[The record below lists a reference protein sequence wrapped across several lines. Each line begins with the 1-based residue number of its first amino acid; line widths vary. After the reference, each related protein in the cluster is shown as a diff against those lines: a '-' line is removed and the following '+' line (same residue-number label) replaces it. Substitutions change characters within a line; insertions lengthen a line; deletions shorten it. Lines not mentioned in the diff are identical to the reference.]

1 MVNFDYKQLLQ
12 KNINNKEKNVVN
24 ELYGSLLNGYI
35 NQDTTA
41 TNDQFGP
48 RLLNNQEGSS
58 IWEQIKHE
66 LLTCENYTFAVAFI
80 TDSMVS
86 NLKPIFKDLSR
97 RGIKGRIL
105 TSTYLYFNQPAV
117 FQELLK
123 IPNIEVKIAE
133 VDGFHQ
139 KGYIFQHQGYQTI
152 IIGSANLTTNAL
164 MRNYEWSLRI
174 NSLDSG
180 DIVDQVRSNVELEW
194 KNASN
199 LTNEWIT
206 SYSFTYKKNY
216 KQSLQYQEL
225 DSENDTR
232 IIKPNQMQKDA
243 LEQLRLLREKG
254 KQRGLIIS
262 ATGTGKTYL
271 GAFDVKSTD
280 PKKMLF
286 LAHREQILEK
296 SKESFSRIIGGKKTD
311 YGLYTGNSRNKNA
324 KYVFATVQTLSKS
337 NHLSLFDR
345 DEFDYILVD
354 EVHHAG
360 AETYQKIM
368 NYFQP
373 KFYLGMTATPD
384 RNDDFNVFK
393 LFNYN
398 IAYEIRLPQ
407 ALEEDML
414 CPFHYVGISDYT
426 FKDNR
431 VNEAIDSYNNEKG
444 NHKNEQKI
452 VEQLSSQERV
462 KYILDQT
469 RYYGYSGDVLHG
481 LIFCSGVAESVSLAK
496 EFTRQGYPSKALSGN
511 DSEVKRRS
519 VVKNLEKGII
529 KYIVTVDIFNEGIDI
544 PCINQVVFLRNTN
557 SNIVYI
563 QQLGRGLRKSKGK
576 KYVEI
581 LDFIGN
587 YKNNYIIPVALT
599 DDSSYSKDNARATT
613 SMEPTIGVST
623 IYFERVAKEKIF
635 DSIRQAKFDSMRN
648 LRTVY
653 NEMKKRV
660 GRVPLLQDF
669 IKFNSIDP
677 VILSNK
683 EKNYANFLIKMG
695 EQINISD
702 YENKIL
708 SFLDVEL
715 LNGKRRHELILLDLL
730 INNSEISM
738 EKFDEA
744 LIKNHCLNNQEIIE
758 SVKRILSLSFYNE
771 NASPSRKDYGGKAIV
786 EYNDKN
792 NQYILNSEIQYS
804 LKKNKDFR
812 QLWIDGIRTGLSR
825 SQRYD
830 SDKLFTIGEKYTRKD
845 VMRQSNNI
853 TNVTAQNIGGYYF
866 NDKYGM
872 IFVTYKK
879 SMNISKSIQYEDRFL
894 SDRILHYYSKNN
906 RKLTSK
912 EVQKFFTDKYRLLL
926 FMKKSD
932 ADDNK
937 DFYYLGTCSYIDSSA
952 RQENQDG
959 KPIVSMNL
967 RLDNRVNYHLYH
979 LLTD

>member
-35 NQDTTA
+35 NQDTIV

-133 VDGFHQ
+133 ADGFHQ

-414 CPFHYVGISDYT
+414 CPFHYVGISNYT

-496 EFTRQGYPSKALSGN
+496 ELTRQGYPSKALSGN

>member
-35 NQDTTA
+35 NQDTIV

-271 GAFDVKSTD
+271 GAFDVKSTN

-345 DEFDYILVD
+345 DEFDYILID

-407 ALEEDML
+407 ALEENML

-431 VNEAIDSYNNEKG
+431 INEAINSYNNEKG

-469 RYYGYSGDVLHG
+469 KYYGYSGDVLHG

-496 EFTRQGYPSKALSGN
+496 ELTRQGYPSKALSGN

-519 VVKNLEKGII
+519 VVKGLEKGII

-576 KYVEI
+576 EYVEI

-623 IYFERVAKEKIF
+623 IYFEQVAKEKIF

-660 GRVPLLQDF
+660 GRIPLLQDF

-792 NQYILNSEIQYS
+792 NQYVLNSEIQYS

-830 SDKLFTIGEKYTRKD
+830 SDKLFTIGKKYTRKD

-959 KPIVSMNL
+959 KPIVLMNL

>member
-271 GAFDVKSTD
+271 GAFDVKSTN

-345 DEFDYILVD
+345 DEFDYILID

-407 ALEEDML
+407 ALEENML

-469 RYYGYSGDVLHG
+469 KYYGYSGDVLHG

-496 EFTRQGYPSKALSGN
+496 ELTRQGSPSKALSGN

-519 VVKNLEKGII
+519 VVKDLEKGII

-576 KYVEI
+576 EYVEI

-623 IYFERVAKEKIF
+623 IYFEQVAKEKIF

-660 GRVPLLQDF
+660 GRIPLLQDF

-792 NQYILNSEIQYS
+792 NQYVLNSEIQYS

-830 SDKLFTIGEKYTRKD
+830 SDKLFTIGKKYTRKD

-894 SDRILHYYSKNN
+894 SDRILHYYSTNN

-926 FMKKSD
+926 FVKKSD

>member
-232 IIKPNQMQKDA
+232 FIKPNQMQKDA

-271 GAFDVKSTD
+271 GAFDVKSTN

-345 DEFDYILVD
+345 DEFDYILID

-398 IAYEIRLPQ
+398 VAYEIRLPQ
-407 ALEEDML
+407 ALEENML

-469 RYYGYSGDVLHG
+469 KYYGYSGDVLHG

-496 EFTRQGYPSKALSGN
+496 ELTRQGYPSKALSGN

-519 VVKNLEKGII
+519 VVKDLEKGII

-576 KYVEI
+576 EYVEI

-623 IYFERVAKEKIF
+623 IYFEQVAKEKIF

-660 GRVPLLQDF
+660 GRIPLLQDF

-792 NQYILNSEIQYS
+792 NQYVLNSEIQYS

-830 SDKLFTIGEKYTRKD
+830 SDKLFTIGKKYTRKD

-894 SDRILHYYSKNN
+894 SDRILHYYSTNN

>member
-35 NQDTTA
+35 NQDTIV

-496 EFTRQGYPSKALSGN
+496 ELTRQGYPSKALSGN

-912 EVQKFFTDKYRLLL
+912 EVQKLFTDKYRLLL

>member
-271 GAFDVKSTD
+271 GAFDVKSTN

-345 DEFDYILVD
+345 DEFDYILID

-481 LIFCSGVAESVSLAK
+481 LIFCSGVAESVSLAR
-496 EFTRQGYPSKALSGN
+496 ELTRQGYPSKALSGN

-519 VVKNLEKGII
+519 VVKYLEKGII

-576 KYVEI
+576 EYVEI

-635 DSIRQAKFDSMRN
+635 DSICQAKFDSMRN

-660 GRVPLLQDF
+660 GRIPLLQDF

-792 NQYILNSEIQYS
+792 NQYVLNSEIQYL

-830 SDKLFTIGEKYTRKD
+830 SDKLFTIGKKYTRKD

-894 SDRILHYYSKNN
+894 SDRILHYYSTNN

>member
-35 NQDTTA
+35 NQDTIV

-48 RLLNNQEGSS
+48 RLLNNQEGSL

-225 DSENDTR
+225 DSKNDTR

-271 GAFDVKSTD
+271 GAFDVKSAS

-296 SKESFSRIIGGKKTD
+296 SKESFYRIIGGKKTD

-337 NHLSLFDR
+337 NHLSSFDH
-345 DEFDYILVD
+345 DEFDYVLID

-426 FKDNR
+426 FQDNR
-431 VNEAIDSYNNEKG
+431 INEAIDNYNNEKG

-452 VEQLSSQERV
+452 IEQLSSQERV

-469 RYYGYSGDVLHG
+469 KYYGYSGDVLHG

-496 EFTRQGYPSKALSGN
+496 ELTRQGYPSKALSGN

-519 VVKNLEKGII
+519 VVKDLEKGII

-576 KYVEI
+576 EYVEI

-599 DDSSYSKDNARATT
+599 DDSSYSKDNALATT

-792 NQYILNSEIQYS
+792 NQYVLNSEIQYL

-830 SDKLFTIGEKYTRKD
+830 SDKLFTIGKKYTRKD

>member
-1 MVNFDYKQLLQ
+1 
-12 KNINNKEKNVVN
+12 
-24 ELYGSLLNGYI
+24 
-35 NQDTTA
+35 
-41 TNDQFGP
+41 
-48 RLLNNQEGSS
+48 
-58 IWEQIKHE
+58 
-66 LLTCENYTFAVAFI
+66 
-80 TDSMVS
+80 
-86 NLKPIFKDLSR
+86 
-97 RGIKGRIL
+97 
-105 TSTYLYFNQPAV
+105 
-117 FQELLK
+117 
-123 IPNIEVKIAE
+123 
-133 VDGFHQ
+133 
-139 KGYIFQHQGYQTI
+139 
-152 IIGSANLTTNAL
+152 
-164 MRNYEWSLRI
+164 
-174 NSLDSG
+174 
-180 DIVDQVRSNVELEW
+180 
-194 KNASN
+194 
-199 LTNEWIT
+199 
-206 SYSFTYKKNY
+206 
-216 KQSLQYQEL
+216 
-225 DSENDTR
+225 
-232 IIKPNQMQKDA
+232 
-243 LEQLRLLREKG
+243 
-254 KQRGLIIS
+254 
-262 ATGTGKTYL
+262 
-271 GAFDVKSTD
+271 
-280 PKKMLF
+280 
-286 LAHREQILEK
+286 
-296 SKESFSRIIGGKKTD
+296 
-311 YGLYTGNSRNKNA
+311 
-324 KYVFATVQTLSKS
+324 
-337 NHLSLFDR
+337 
-345 DEFDYILVD
+345 
-354 EVHHAG
+354 
-360 AETYQKIM
+360 
-368 NYFQP
+368 
-373 KFYLGMTATPD
+373 
-384 RNDDFNVFK
+384 
-393 LFNYN
+393 
-398 IAYEIRLPQ
+398 
-407 ALEEDML
+407 ML

-431 VNEAIDSYNNEKG
+431 INEAINSYNNEKG

-469 RYYGYSGDVLHG
+469 KYYGYSGDVLHG

-496 EFTRQGYPSKALSGN
+496 ELTRQGYPSKALSGN

-519 VVKNLEKGII
+519 VVKGLEKGII

-576 KYVEI
+576 EYVEI

-623 IYFERVAKEKIF
+623 IYFEQVAKEKIF

-660 GRVPLLQDF
+660 GRIPLLQDF

-792 NQYILNSEIQYS
+792 NQYVLNSEIQYS

-830 SDKLFTIGEKYTRKD
+830 SDKLFTIGKKYTRKD

>member
-35 NQDTTA
+35 NQDTIV

-48 RLLNNQEGSS
+48 RLLNNQEGSL

-225 DSENDTR
+225 DSKNDTR

-271 GAFDVKSTD
+271 GAFDVKSAS

-296 SKESFSRIIGGKKTD
+296 SKESFYRIIGGKKTD

-337 NHLSLFDR
+337 NHLSSFDH
-345 DEFDYILVD
+345 DEFDYVLID

-431 VNEAIDSYNNEKG
+431 INEAIDNYNNEKG

-452 VEQLSSQERV
+452 IEQLSSQERV

-469 RYYGYSGDVLHG
+469 KYYGYSGDVLHG

-496 EFTRQGYPSKALSGN
+496 ELTRQGYPSKALSGN

-519 VVKNLEKGII
+519 VVKDLEKGII

-576 KYVEI
+576 EYVEI

-599 DDSSYSKDNARATT
+599 DDSSYSKDNALATT

-792 NQYILNSEIQYS
+792 NQYVLNSEIQYL

-830 SDKLFTIGEKYTRKD
+830 SDKLFTIGKKYTRKD

>member
-1 MVNFDYKQLLQ
+1 
-12 KNINNKEKNVVN
+12 
-24 ELYGSLLNGYI
+24 
-35 NQDTTA
+35 
-41 TNDQFGP
+41 
-48 RLLNNQEGSS
+48 
-58 IWEQIKHE
+58 
-66 LLTCENYTFAVAFI
+66 
-80 TDSMVS
+80 
-86 NLKPIFKDLSR
+86 
-97 RGIKGRIL
+97 
-105 TSTYLYFNQPAV
+105 
-117 FQELLK
+117 
-123 IPNIEVKIAE
+123 
-133 VDGFHQ
+133 
-139 KGYIFQHQGYQTI
+139 
-152 IIGSANLTTNAL
+152 
-164 MRNYEWSLRI
+164 
-174 NSLDSG
+174 
-180 DIVDQVRSNVELEW
+180 
-194 KNASN
+194 
-199 LTNEWIT
+199 
-206 SYSFTYKKNY
+206 
-216 KQSLQYQEL
+216 
-225 DSENDTR
+225 
-232 IIKPNQMQKDA
+232 
-243 LEQLRLLREKG
+243 
-254 KQRGLIIS
+254 
-262 ATGTGKTYL
+262 
-271 GAFDVKSTD
+271 
-280 PKKMLF
+280 
-286 LAHREQILEK
+286 
-296 SKESFSRIIGGKKTD
+296 
-311 YGLYTGNSRNKNA
+311 
-324 KYVFATVQTLSKS
+324 
-337 NHLSLFDR
+337 
-345 DEFDYILVD
+345 
-354 EVHHAG
+354 
-360 AETYQKIM
+360 M

-407 ALEEDML
+407 ALEENML

-431 VNEAIDSYNNEKG
+431 INEAINSYNNEKG

-469 RYYGYSGDVLHG
+469 KYYGYSGDVLHG

-496 EFTRQGYPSKALSGN
+496 ELTRQGYPSKALSGN

-519 VVKNLEKGII
+519 VVKGLEKGII

-576 KYVEI
+576 EYVEI

-623 IYFERVAKEKIF
+623 IYFEQVAKEKIF

-660 GRVPLLQDF
+660 GRIPLLQDF

-771 NASPSRKDYGGKAIV
+771 NASPSRKDYGGKVIV

-792 NQYILNSEIQYS
+792 NQYVLNSEIQYS

-830 SDKLFTIGEKYTRKD
+830 SDKLFTIGKKYTRKD

>member
-97 RGIKGRIL
+97 RGIKGRIS

-271 GAFDVKSTD
+271 GAFDVKSTN

-345 DEFDYILVD
+345 DEFDYILID

-398 IAYEIRLPQ
+398 VAYEIRLPQ

-469 RYYGYSGDVLHG
+469 KYYGYSGDVLHG

-496 EFTRQGYPSKALSGN
+496 ELTRQGSPSKALSGN

-519 VVKNLEKGII
+519 VVKDLEKGII

-576 KYVEI
+576 EYVEI

-660 GRVPLLQDF
+660 GRIPLLQDF

-792 NQYILNSEIQYS
+792 NQYVLNSEIQYL

-830 SDKLFTIGEKYTRKD
+830 SDKLFTIGKKYTRKD

-894 SDRILHYYSKNN
+894 SDRILHYYSTNN

-926 FMKKSD
+926 FVKKSD

>member
-35 NQDTTA
+35 NQDTIV

-216 KQSLQYQEL
+216 KKSLQHQEL

-232 IIKPNQMQKDA
+232 FIKPNQMQKDA

-271 GAFDVKSTD
+271 GAFDVKSTN

-345 DEFDYILVD
+345 DEFDYILID

-407 ALEEDML
+407 ALEENML

-469 RYYGYSGDVLHG
+469 KYYGYSGDVLHG

-496 EFTRQGYPSKALSGN
+496 ELTRQGYPSKALSGN

-519 VVKNLEKGII
+519 VVKGLEKGII

-576 KYVEI
+576 EYVEI

-623 IYFERVAKEKIF
+623 IYFEQVAKEKIF

-660 GRVPLLQDF
+660 GRIPLLQDF

-792 NQYILNSEIQYS
+792 NQYVLNSEIQYS

-830 SDKLFTIGEKYTRKD
+830 SDKLFTIGKKYTRKD

-894 SDRILHYYSKNN
+894 SDRILHYYSTNN

>member
-35 NQDTTA
+35 NQDTIV

-232 IIKPNQMQKDA
+232 FIKPNQMQKDA

-271 GAFDVKSTD
+271 GAFDVKSTN

-345 DEFDYILVD
+345 DEFDYILID

-398 IAYEIRLPQ
+398 VAYEIRLPQ
-407 ALEEDML
+407 ALEENML

-469 RYYGYSGDVLHG
+469 KYYGYSGDVLHG

-496 EFTRQGYPSKALSGN
+496 ELTRQGSPSKALSGN

-519 VVKNLEKGII
+519 VVKDLEKGII

-576 KYVEI
+576 EYVEI

-623 IYFERVAKEKIF
+623 IYFEQIAKEKIF

-660 GRVPLLQDF
+660 GRIPLLQDF

-792 NQYILNSEIQYS
+792 NQYVLNSEIQYS

-830 SDKLFTIGEKYTRKD
+830 SDKLFTIGKKYTRKD

-894 SDRILHYYSKNN
+894 SDRILHYYSTNN

-926 FMKKSD
+926 FVKKSD

>member
-35 NQDTTA
+35 NQDTIV

-48 RLLNNQEGSS
+48 RLLNNQEGSL

-225 DSENDTR
+225 DSKNDTR

-271 GAFDVKSTD
+271 GAFDVKSAS

-296 SKESFSRIIGGKKTD
+296 SKESFYRIIGGKKTD

-337 NHLSLFDR
+337 NHLSSFDH
-345 DEFDYILVD
+345 DEFDYILID

-431 VNEAIDSYNNEKG
+431 INEAIDNYNSEKG

-452 VEQLSSQERV
+452 IEQLSRQERV

-469 RYYGYSGDVLHG
+469 KYYGYSGDVLHG

-496 EFTRQGYPSKALSGN
+496 ELTRQGYPSKALSGN

-519 VVKNLEKGII
+519 VVEDLEKGII

-576 KYVEI
+576 EYVEI

-599 DDSSYSKDNARATT
+599 DDSSYSKDNALATT

-792 NQYILNSEIQYS
+792 NQYVLNSEIQYL

-830 SDKLFTIGEKYTRKD
+830 SDKLFTIGKKYTRKD

>member
-35 NQDTTA
+35 NQDTIV

-271 GAFDVKSTD
+271 GAFDVKSTN

-345 DEFDYILVD
+345 DEFDYILID

-407 ALEEDML
+407 ALEENML

-431 VNEAIDSYNNEKG
+431 INEAINSYNNEKG

-469 RYYGYSGDVLHG
+469 KYYGYSGDVLHG

-496 EFTRQGYPSKALSGN
+496 ELTRQGSPSKALSGN

-519 VVKNLEKGII
+519 VVKDLEKGII

-576 KYVEI
+576 EYVEI

-623 IYFERVAKEKIF
+623 IYFEQVAKEKIF

-660 GRVPLLQDF
+660 GRIPLLQDF

-792 NQYILNSEIQYS
+792 NQYVLNSEIQYS

-830 SDKLFTIGEKYTRKD
+830 SDKLFTIGKKYTRKD

>member
-35 NQDTTA
+35 NQDTIV

-496 EFTRQGYPSKALSGN
+496 ELTRQGYPSKALSGN

-576 KYVEI
+576 EYVEI

-715 LNGKRRHELILLDLL
+715 LNGKRCHELILLDLL

>member
-35 NQDTTA
+35 NQDTIV

-271 GAFDVKSTD
+271 GAFDVKSTN

-345 DEFDYILVD
+345 DEFDYILID

-398 IAYEIRLPQ
+398 VAYEIRLPQ

-431 VNEAIDSYNNEKG
+431 INEAINSYNNEKG

-469 RYYGYSGDVLHG
+469 KYYGYSGDVLHG

-496 EFTRQGYPSKALSGN
+496 ELTRQGSPSKALSGN

-519 VVKNLEKGII
+519 VVKDLEKGII

-576 KYVEI
+576 EYVEI

-623 IYFERVAKEKIF
+623 IYFEQVAKEKIF

-660 GRVPLLQDF
+660 GRIPLLQDF

-792 NQYILNSEIQYS
+792 NQYVLNSEIQYS

-830 SDKLFTIGEKYTRKD
+830 SDKLFTIGKKYTRKD

>member
-35 NQDTTA
+35 NQDTIV

-194 KNASN
+194 KNEIN

-271 GAFDVKSTD
+271 GAFDVKSTN

-345 DEFDYILVD
+345 DEFDYILID

-481 LIFCSGVAESVSLAK
+481 LIFCSGVAESVSLAR
-496 EFTRQGYPSKALSGN
+496 ELTRQGYPSKALSGN

-519 VVKNLEKGII
+519 VVKDLEKGII

-576 KYVEI
+576 EYVEI

-635 DSIRQAKFDSMRN
+635 DSICQAKFDSMRN

-660 GRVPLLQDF
+660 GRIPLLQDF

-792 NQYILNSEIQYS
+792 NQYVLNSEIQYS

-830 SDKLFTIGEKYTRKD
+830 SDKLFTIGKKYTRKD

>member
-35 NQDTTA
+35 NQDTIV

-496 EFTRQGYPSKALSGN
+496 ELTRQGYPSKALSGN

-730 INNSEISM
+730 INNSEISI

>member
-35 NQDTTA
+35 NQDTIV

-271 GAFDVKSTD
+271 GAFDVKSTN

-345 DEFDYILVD
+345 DEFDYILID

-481 LIFCSGVAESVSLAK
+481 LIFCSGVAESVSLAR
-496 EFTRQGYPSKALSGN
+496 ELTRQGYPSKALSGN

-519 VVKNLEKGII
+519 VVKDLEKGII

-576 KYVEI
+576 EYVEI

-635 DSIRQAKFDSMRN
+635 DSICQAKFDSMRN

-660 GRVPLLQDF
+660 GRIPLLQDF

-792 NQYILNSEIQYS
+792 NQYVLNSEIQYS

-830 SDKLFTIGEKYTRKD
+830 SDKLFTIGKKYTRKD

-959 KPIVSMNL
+959 KPIVSMNF

>member
-1 MVNFDYKQLLQ
+1 
-12 KNINNKEKNVVN
+12 
-24 ELYGSLLNGYI
+24 
-35 NQDTTA
+35 
-41 TNDQFGP
+41 
-48 RLLNNQEGSS
+48 
-58 IWEQIKHE
+58 
-66 LLTCENYTFAVAFI
+66 
-80 TDSMVS
+80 
-86 NLKPIFKDLSR
+86 
-97 RGIKGRIL
+97 
-105 TSTYLYFNQPAV
+105 
-117 FQELLK
+117 
-123 IPNIEVKIAE
+123 
-133 VDGFHQ
+133 
-139 KGYIFQHQGYQTI
+139 
-152 IIGSANLTTNAL
+152 
-164 MRNYEWSLRI
+164 
-174 NSLDSG
+174 
-180 DIVDQVRSNVELEW
+180 
-194 KNASN
+194 
-199 LTNEWIT
+199 
-206 SYSFTYKKNY
+206 
-216 KQSLQYQEL
+216 
-225 DSENDTR
+225 
-232 IIKPNQMQKDA
+232 MQKDA
-243 LEQLRLLREKG
+243 LEQIRLLREKG

-271 GAFDVKSTD
+271 GAFDVKSTN

-345 DEFDYILVD
+345 DEFDYILID

-398 IAYEIRLPQ
+398 VAYEIRLPQ

-469 RYYGYSGDVLHG
+469 KYYGYSGDVLHG

-496 EFTRQGYPSKALSGN
+496 ELTRQGSPSKALSGN

-519 VVKNLEKGII
+519 VVKDLEKGII

-576 KYVEI
+576 EYVEI

-623 IYFERVAKEKIF
+623 IYFEQIAKEKIF

-660 GRVPLLQDF
+660 GRIPLLQDF

-792 NQYILNSEIQYS
+792 NQYVLNSEIQYS

-830 SDKLFTIGEKYTRKD
+830 SDKLFTIGKKYTRKD

>member
-271 GAFDVKSTD
+271 GAFDVKSTN

-345 DEFDYILVD
+345 DEFDYILID

-398 IAYEIRLPQ
+398 VAYEIRLPQ
-407 ALEEDML
+407 ALEENML

-431 VNEAIDSYNNEKG
+431 INEAINSYNNEKG

-469 RYYGYSGDVLHG
+469 KYYGYSGDVLHG

-496 EFTRQGYPSKALSGN
+496 ELTRQGSPSKALSGN

-519 VVKNLEKGII
+519 VVKDLEKGII

-576 KYVEI
+576 EYVEI

-623 IYFERVAKEKIF
+623 IYFEQIAKEKIF

-660 GRVPLLQDF
+660 GRIPLLQDF

-792 NQYILNSEIQYS
+792 NQYVLNSEIQYS

-830 SDKLFTIGEKYTRKD
+830 SDKLFTIGKKYTRKD

-894 SDRILHYYSKNN
+894 SDRILHYYSTNN

-926 FMKKSD
+926 FVKKSD

>member
-271 GAFDVKSTD
+271 GAFDVKSTN
-280 PKKMLF
+280 PKKILF

-469 RYYGYSGDVLHG
+469 KYYGYSGDVLHG
-481 LIFCSGVAESVSLAK
+481 LIFCSGVAESVSLAR
-496 EFTRQGYPSKALSGN
+496 ELTRQGYPSKALSGN

-519 VVKNLEKGII
+519 VVKYLEKGII

-576 KYVEI
+576 EYVEI

-623 IYFERVAKEKIF
+623 IYFEQIAKEKIF

-660 GRVPLLQDF
+660 GRIPLLQDF

-830 SDKLFTIGEKYTRKD
+830 SDKLFTIGKKYTRKD

>member
-35 NQDTTA
+35 NQDTIV

-271 GAFDVKSTD
+271 GAFDVKSTN

-345 DEFDYILVD
+345 DEFDYILID

-496 EFTRQGYPSKALSGN
+496 ELTRQGYPSKALSGN

-576 KYVEI
+576 EYVEI

-792 NQYILNSEIQYS
+792 NQYVLNSEIQYS

-830 SDKLFTIGEKYTRKD
+830 SDKLFTIGKKYTRKD